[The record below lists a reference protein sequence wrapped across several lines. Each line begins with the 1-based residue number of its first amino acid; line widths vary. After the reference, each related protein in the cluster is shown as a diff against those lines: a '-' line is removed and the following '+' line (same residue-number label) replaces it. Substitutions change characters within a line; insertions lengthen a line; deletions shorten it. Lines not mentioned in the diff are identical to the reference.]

1 MRDRTCLIYVQH
13 LLGTGHAV
21 RAAALA
27 REMARRGLAVTLVTG
42 NSLPATLDV
51 SGFDVRELPPA
62 RAADAR
68 FAGLVDPAGQALDEI
83 WQTDRTERLLD
94 LYEVI
99 RPDILVTETFPLGR
113 RKFAFELLPL
123 LDKAGTSDPAP
134 LIACS
139 VRDILVRKTDPRK
152 EAWMA
157 DIARAHYDLVLVHA
171 DPALVRLEDSFAYA
185 DRIADLVR
193 YTGYV
198 HEATGAAHPG
208 PNDGTD
214 KVIVS
219 AGGGAVGLDL
229 LQTALAARAHSRR
242 AGDLTWRLL
251 IGNAHTPAAFD
262 SLRRAADD
270 GFVVERVRPDF
281 RALLSQARLSISQA
295 GYNTALDVVEAG
307 CAAVFVPFEDEGE
320 TEQRLRAD
328 LLHRRGL
335 GQVVPQAEVTAA
347 RLAEAVDAA
356 LVHPRPDLQIR
367 MNGAAVAADILC
379 EMHETKRIKG

>member
-1 MRDRTCLIYVQH
+1 MRVSTCLIYVQH

-27 REMARRGLAVTLVTG
+27 REMARRECAVTLVTG
-42 NSLPATLDV
+42 NTLPATLDV
-51 SGFDVRELPPA
+51 SGFDVLDLPPA

-68 FAGLVDPAGQALDEI
+68 FAGLVDPSGQALGEV
-83 WQTDRTERLLD
+83 WQRDRTERLLEF
-94 LYEVI
+94 YEDI

-123 LDKAGTSDPAP
+123 LETVRASDHAP

-171 DPALVRLEDSFAYA
+171 DPALVTLGDSFAYA
-185 DRIADLVR
+185 DRIADLVH

-198 HEATGAAHPG
+198 HETVDAGFSG
-208 PNDGTD
+208 PHDGLD
-214 KVIVS
+214 EVIVS

-229 LQTALAARAHSRR
+229 LHTALAARALSNQ
-242 AGDLTWRLL
+242 ADSLTWRLL
-251 IGNAHTPAAFD
+251 IGHAHAPATFET
-262 SLRRAADD
+262 LRSAAGD
-270 GFVVERVRPDF
+270 GIVVERVRPDF
-281 RALLSQARLSISQA
+281 RGLLSQARLSVSQA
-295 GYNTALDVVEAG
+295 GYNTALDVMEAG

-335 GQVVPQAEVTAA
+335 GQVVPKAELTVA

-356 LVHPRPDLQIR
+356 LAHPRPDLQIQT
-367 MNGAAVAADILC
+367 NGAAVAADILC
-379 EMHETKRIKG
+379 EMQQTKRAKE